1 MSFITRCPA
10 CATAFKVVPDQLKI
24 SDGWVRCGQCQQV
37 FDATL
42 DLQPGWSGA
51 DTPTTPVAPAGN
63 TVDPVEDVPVEPA
76 LDGAASDPVA
86 AADVAPV
93 ELSDAEAPLAE
104 PPAVE
109 VVEAPLS
116 FVRQA
121 QRRAFWHRTP
131 VRVFMAGL
139 ACLLLVG
146 FLAQWAVWERDHLA
160 ARSPWARA
168 ALERLCAPLGCRVG
182 EWQAPDMVHIDSSA
196 LLRRAPGRYVFDMV
210 LKNTS
215 PWPVALPAIELT
227 LTDAAD
233 AVLVRRVFPPQEWS
247 PHTLVV
253 AGSTELPVRVELAL
267 PATEAQVMT
276 GYRALLFYP

>member
-51 DTPTTPVAPAGN
+51 DTPTTLAAPAGN
-63 TVDPVEDVPVEPA
+63 TVDQVEDIPVEPS
-76 LDGAASDPVA
+76 LDGAAIDPVV
-86 AADVAPV
+86 AADVAPA
-93 ELSDAEAPLAE
+93 ELPAAEV
-104 PPAVE
+104 PAVE
-109 VVEAPLS
+109 APVAPLS

-139 ACLLLVG
+139 ACLLMVG
-146 FLAQWAVWERDHLA
+146 LLAQWALWDRDHLA
-160 ARSPWARA
+160 ARSPGVRA
-168 ALERLCAPLGCRVG
+168 LLERVCAPLGCRVG
-182 EWQAPDMVHIDSSA
+182 DWQAPDMVHIDSSA

-227 LTDAAD
+227 LTDATD
-233 AVLVRRVFPPQEWS
+233 AVLVRRVLPPQDWS